1 MDAVLGMALL
11 IEPDAASGKASP
23 TQTGQRSRELI
34 AKGGMRTIGYWMWYA
49 ARSGEPS
56 RAGLPKRW
64 ISPLL
69 KPPLNCLL
77 RGMACPNQLALC
89 AEVEVYVVNNFF

>member
-34 AKGGMRTIGYWMWYA
+34 AKGGMETIGYWM
-49 ARSGEPS
+49 
-56 RAGLPKRW
+56 
-64 ISPLL
+64 
-69 KPPLNCLL
+69 
-77 RGMACPNQLALC
+77 
-89 AEVEVYVVNNFF
+89 